1 MKVTWNQQLVKK
13 ENKTLVLE
21 LIKNHSPISRADTA
35 QKLGLNKGTVSSLV
49 SELLEEQL
57 ITESGPGESSG
68 GRRPVILL
76 FNQNAG
82 HTIGIDL
89 GVNYILAVLTDLQG
103 KIIFQINEKYHFLS
117 FEDTFKLIQNT
128 ITTLIKKAP
137 SSPYGV
143 VGIGIGAP
151 GIINIKGDIIVAPN
165 LQWRN
170 VPLKQLL
177 ESTFNIPVIVE
188 NEANAGAYGEKR
200 FGIGQSLD
208 NLIYVSAGIGI
219 GAGIILNGDLYKG
232 INGYSGEFGHM
243 TIDFNGIECSCGN
256 KGCWE
261 LYASEQSL
269 LALAKKLDIGG
280 QDEVKLEDI
289 VLLAEQGN
297 SSAVKLFNKIGYNL
311 GVGIINIIHAFNPQQ
326 IIIGNRLVS
335 AKKWIE
341 ESLLKVIRHHTLTF
355 HQIDVEIVFS
365 DLSIPV
371 TALGVAAFSIENFIS
386 SKLQQ

>member
-1 MKVTWNQQLVKK
+1 MGVTWNQQLVKK
-13 ENKTLVLE
+13 ENKTLVLK

-49 SELLEEQL
+49 AELLDEQL

-68 GRRPVILL
+68 GRRPVMLL

-82 HTIGIDL
+82 YTIGVDL

-103 KIIFQINEKYHFLS
+103 NIICQKNEKNESHS
-117 FEDTFKLIQNT
+117 FEDTFKLLKT
-128 ITTLIKKAP
+128 IISSLIKKAP
-137 SSPYGV
+137 TSPYGV

-151 GIINIKGDIIVAPN
+151 GIINMNGDVVLAPN

-170 VPLKQLL
+170 LSLKQKL
-177 ESTFNIPVIVE
+177 EDCFNIPVIVE
-188 NEANAGAYGEKR
+188 NEANAGAYGENK
-200 FGIGQSLD
+200 FGIGQNLV
-208 NLIYVSAGIGI
+208 NLIYVSSGIGI

-269 LALAKKLDIGG
+269 LNLAQKLDLGDKGNLTLDDLIT
-280 QDEVKLEDI
+280 
-289 VLLAEQGN
+289 LAEEGN
-297 SSAVKLFNKIGYNL
+297 TSVIELFNIIGHNL
-311 GVGIINIIHAFNPQQ
+311 GVGIINIIHAFNPQK
-326 IIIGNRLVS
+326 IIVGNRLVHARQWMEDS
-335 AKKWIE
+335 I
-341 ESLLKVIRHHTLTF
+341 LKVIKQHTLTF
-355 HQIDVEIVFS
+355 HQSDVEISFS

-371 TALGVAAFSIENFIS
+371 TALGVAAFSIENFIDA
-386 SKLQQ
+386 KLQE